1 MKYIVD
7 RLEEDLAI
15 CETDSKKTVSLPLS
29 QLPAGIREGDI
40 LLEESG
46 RFFSDPEQT
55 KARRSQMKKKLMDLF
70 E

>member
-7 RLEEDLAI
+7 RLEEDLAV
-15 CETDSKKTVSLPLS
+15 CETDSKKTVFLPLS

-40 LLEESG
+40 LLEENG
-46 RFFSDPEQT
+46 RFFPDPEQT